1 MIDDSGEIQQPEV
14 PDIQPKKEPDELMEL
29 MALTAYEFE
38 TNVRFMRANF
48 KYMKRRTEKA
58 RILILARRWDLL
70 TNVQLRSHLAA
81 MFEHNPGYKPTK
93 DDIQGFVYI
102 ECLDIL
108 EAYEFA
114 DIASKQALQENDMWS
129 RQLSWYQSQLKM
141 EGIEMS
147 ALNLKT

>member
-1 MIDDSGEIQQPEV
+1 MIDDEGEILQPEV
-14 PDIQPKKEPDELMEL
+14 PDVQPKKEPDELMEL

-70 TNVQLRSHLAA
+70 ANVQLRGHLAA

-93 DDIQGFVYI
+93 EDIAGFVFV

-108 EAYEFA
+108 EAYELA
-114 DIASKQALQENDMWS
+114 EVAAKQALQENDMWS
-129 RQLSWYQSQLKM
+129 RQLSWYQSQMKKD
-141 EGIEMS
+141 GIEMS
-147 ALNLKT
+147 TLNLQK